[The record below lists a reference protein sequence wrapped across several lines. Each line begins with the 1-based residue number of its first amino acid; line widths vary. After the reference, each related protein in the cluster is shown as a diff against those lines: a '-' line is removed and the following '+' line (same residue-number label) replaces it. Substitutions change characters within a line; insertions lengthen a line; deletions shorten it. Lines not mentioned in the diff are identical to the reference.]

1 MLAINDIKECQY
13 EACRFAYTKITL
25 IGIMCSC
32 DVVIMGGGMH
42 NAQGTKICRQ
52 EESKIF

>member
-1 MLAINDIKECQY
+1 MLAINDIKDCQI

-42 NAQGTKICRQ
+42 NAQGTTICRQ